1 MCELQNHTPSRER
14 EGIRMTDL
22 GALRTHCRPGTGR
35 YQHPRLL
42 AIGGIFKM
50 LRYLGEIA

>member
-1 MCELQNHTPSRER
+1 
-14 EGIRMTDL
+14 MTGL

-35 YQHPRLL
+35 YQHTRLL